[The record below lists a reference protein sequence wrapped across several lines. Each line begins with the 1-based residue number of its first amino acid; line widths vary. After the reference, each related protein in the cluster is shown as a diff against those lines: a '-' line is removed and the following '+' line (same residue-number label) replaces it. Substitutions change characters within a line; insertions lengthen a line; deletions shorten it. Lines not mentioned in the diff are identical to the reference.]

1 MRRAGCEI
9 AASAH
14 CTLIPEFSGYACR
27 MRPYGSSYSPFARS
41 LGHRFGA
48 RAAPCGSAFRT
59 RVPRPP
65 GFGLLPLAGSGSP
78 SNNFFSWQ
86 RGYAATWEQR
96 TFAPFGRYTAAR
108 QMTNGSTI
116 VVPAMSQS
124 FGHSG
129 ASCFVIWLPSHPE
142 RQPSPSSR
150 RVHPLKC
157 RWRCRRRCDSQATQR

>member
-1 MRRAGCEI
+1 MGLHTLLSRDHSATASVLELRPAALRSELAYRALRV
-9 AASAH
+9 SD
-14 CTLIPEFSGYACR
+14 
-27 MRPYGSSYSPFARS
+27 SS
-41 LGHRFGA
+41 
-48 RAAPCGSAFRT
+48 
-59 RVPRPP
+59 
-65 GFGLLPLAGSGSP
+65 PLAGSGSP
-78 SNNFFSWQ
+78 SKNFFSWQ

-116 VVPAMSQS
+116 IVPAMSQS

-129 ASCFVIWLPSHPE
+129 ASCFVIRLPSHPE